1 MNRRAFLAS
10 SAAIALA
17 GGAYLYSQQRT
28 SAVPEMASRPRLKMP
43 PLLDVSET
51 GRLDLTAQT
60 GPTRFGDGAETNT
73 AGFNQSYLGPTIVMK
88 NGPLSARVENQVNEA
103 VSVHWHG
110 LLVPGDHDGGPHLP
124 IAPGR
129 IWNPDM
135 DIKQQP
141 STAWYHTHIHERT
154 AVQVYAGL
162 AGIIHVCDGRDDD
175 RGLPTDYGI
184 DDLTIVLQDRR
195 FDQNGRMTYDP
206 GMMDIMHGFT
216 GDTIVVNGQVRP
228 VAAVPGGI
236 VRLRLVN
243 GSNARVYDLSTDDER
258 PLHLIA
264 NDGGF
269 LPAPL
274 TINRLRLS
282 PGERAEVLLDFS
294 KGGHTTLVSAGD
306 PNQGVGG
313 MMGRMRRFA
322 DPLFDRSFAVLPI
335 IVDETM
341 PARISKIPDKL
352 GETLPDLSPGV
363 AATRRISLDMGMG
376 SGMMRGMM
384 GGFAINGRPFDPE
397 RIDLKAE
404 RGSVERWIVSSTML
418 AHPFH
423 IHGVNFQVVRENG
436 RAPRPESTGWKDTAF
451 VDGESEL
458 LVSFDQPA
466 SREKPFMY
474 HCHILE
480 HEDAGMMG
488 QFVVS

>member
-1 MNRRAFLAS
+1 
-10 SAAIALA
+10 
-17 GGAYLYSQQRT
+17 
-28 SAVPEMASRPRLKMP
+28 MP
-43 PLLDVSET
+43 PLLDTRET
-51 GRLDLTAQT
+51 GRLDLVAQT
-60 GPTRFGDGAETNT
+60 GQTRFGDGAETHT

-103 VSVHWHG
+103 VTAHWHG

-129 IWNPDM
+129 NWTPDM

-162 AGIIHVCDGRDDD
+162 AGIIHVSDGRDDD
-175 RGLPTDYGI
+175 RGLPASYGV

-195 FDQNGRMTYDP
+195 FDGNGRMAYDP

-216 GDTIVVNGQVRP
+216 GDTMVVNGQIGP
-228 VAAVPGGI
+228 VAAVPKGI
-236 VRLRLVN
+236 VRLRLIN
-243 GSNARVYDLSTDDER
+243 GSNARVYNLSTEDGR

-264 NDGGF
+264 NDGGY
-269 LPAPL
+269 LPATLP
-274 TINRLRLS
+274 IGRLRLS

-294 KGGHTTLVSAGD
+294 DGGSTTLVSAGD

-313 MMGRMRRFA
+313 MMGRLRGLVE
-322 DPLFDRSFAVLPI
+322 PLFDRSFAVLPI
-335 IVDETM
+335 VVDEAL
-341 PARISKIPDKL
+341 PVRILKVPGRL
-352 GETLPDLSPGV
+352 GEPLPDLSAAV

-376 SGMMRGMM
+376 MGMMGGMM
-384 GGFAINGRPFDPE
+384 GGFAINGRAFDPA
-397 RIDLKAE
+397 RIDLKVR

-436 RAPRPESTGWKDTAF
+436 GAPRPESTGWKDTAF

-458 LVSFDQPA
+458 LVAFDHPA
-466 SREKPFMY
+466 SREKPYMY

-480 HEDAGMMG
+480 HEDGGMMG
-488 QFVVS
+488 QFSVG